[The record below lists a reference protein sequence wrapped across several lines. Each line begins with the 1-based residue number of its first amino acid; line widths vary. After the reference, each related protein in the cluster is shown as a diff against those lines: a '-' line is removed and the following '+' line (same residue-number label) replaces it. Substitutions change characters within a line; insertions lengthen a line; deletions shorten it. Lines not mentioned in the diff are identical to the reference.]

1 MVRSIIRACHA
12 RVGEDR
18 RQQREAVTRIGH
30 QRRGPA
36 TIARAPEQRNV
47 EIDVIGRLPGR
58 RQPVP
63 IVVEAR
69 AARRAEHED
78 LAAQLGRQEC
88 PDLGGG
94 ETQPGDV
101 LGDRVGADRETY
113 RLA

>member
-1 MVRSIIRACHA
+1 
-12 RVGEDR
+12 
-18 RQQREAVTRIGH
+18 
-30 QRRGPA
+30 
-36 TIARAPEQRNV
+36 
-47 EIDVIGRLPGR
+47 
-58 RQPVP
+58 
-63 IVVEAR
+63 VVQAR

-88 PDLGGG
+88 PDLVGG